1 MDGIWTYALG
11 ETRRYGTSD
20 DPYRRAMEFLA
31 PVKGTIADWGCGA
44 AYAKRFCP
52 PGRYFGIDGAPGKAD
67 LVTDLLGYREPSGG
81 ILLRHVLEHNFPWRV
96 ILNNALG
103 AFQER
108 MVLGIFTPW
117 QEVTRVLA
125 MTSTGAPDIGFR
137 KRDLTACFAH
147 LPYTE
152 EIFLGHTQYGS
163 ETLFLIE
170 RPKP

>member
-1 MDGIWTYALG
+1 MDGTWTYAPG

-20 DPYRRAMEFLA
+20 EPYRRAMEFLA
-31 PVKGTIADWGCGA
+31 PVTGMIADWGCGA
-44 AYAKRFCP
+44 AYARGFCP
-52 PGRYFGIDGAPGKAD
+52 PGRYFGIDGAPGNAD
-67 LVTDLLGYREPSGG
+67 LVADLLEYRGAAGG
-81 ILLRHVLEHNFPWRV
+81 ILLRHVLEHNHRWATIFD
-96 ILNNALG
+96 NALV

-117 QEVTRVLA
+117 QETTRIIA
-125 MTSTGAPDIGFR
+125 MTSAGAPDIGFR
-137 KRDLTACFAH
+137 KTDLTARFAH

-170 RPKP
+170 RST